1 MLSTNTQV
9 PSSEKL
15 VSEMFNR
22 IAPRY
27 DLLNQLLSFRQ
38 DLKWRK
44 HLVQKI
50 PYSPNGVYVD
60 VATGTGD
67 VLIAAAKERTEF
79 SSFIGVDI
87 SESMLRIASEKC
99 SRQITEV
106 PLEFKIQ
113 SAERL
118 SMAADSTDCLSISFG
133 LRNVINK
140 QTAIEEFHRVLKPR
154 GTLLILEF
162 FKPQNSVLSWFFRL
176 YFHYILPVIGG
187 MISDRSAYT
196 YLPESVEGF
205 YSPFQLNEVL
215 RETGFIV
222 RAHKN
227 FLFGGCRLISAQKPE
242 RELYDVTSEK

>member
-1 MLSTNTQV
+1 MFSSNTQV
-9 PSSEKL
+9 PSSEKRI
-15 VSEMFNR
+15 SDMFNR

-38 DLKWRK
+38 DQRWRK

-67 VLIAAAKERTEF
+67 VLIAAAKERTEYE
-79 SSFIGVDI
+79 SFVGVDI
-87 SESMLRIASEKC
+87 SESMLRIASEKS
-99 SRQITEV
+99 SRNINKV
-106 PLEFKIQ
+106 PLTFEVQ

-118 SMAADSTDCLSISFG
+118 SMATDSVDCLSISFG

-140 QTAIEEFHRVLKPR
+140 PTAIEEFYRVLKPR

-162 FKPQNSVLSWFFRL
+162 FKPQNSVLSWLFRL

-187 MISDRSAYT
+187 LISDKSAYT
-196 YLPESVEGF
+196 YLPESVDGF
-205 YSPFQLNEVL
+205 YSPFQLNEAL

-222 RAHKN
+222 RAHKI

-242 RELYDVTSEK
+242 RPLYDIA